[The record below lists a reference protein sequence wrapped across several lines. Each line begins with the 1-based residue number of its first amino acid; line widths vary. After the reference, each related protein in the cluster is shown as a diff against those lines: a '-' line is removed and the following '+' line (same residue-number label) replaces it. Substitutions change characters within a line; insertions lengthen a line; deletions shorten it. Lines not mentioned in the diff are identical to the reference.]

1 MTRATDTETAPIG
14 FRDQGKSC
22 SLANLNST
30 GIGDYEKEARTPVL
44 EAMPQYAHSRR
55 NRHEIYTLIDEMLA
69 DLICNYFLKKNQ
81 ISYQKM
87 WRTKKFRSFV
97 ATTS

>member
-14 FRDQGKSC
+14 LGIREIC

-44 EAMPQYAHSRR
+44 EAMR
-55 NRHEIYTLIDEMLA
+55 NTLIRGEIVTRYTLIDEMLA
-69 DLICNYFLKKNQ
+69 DLICNYFLRKT
-81 ISYQKM
+81 
-87 WRTKKFRSFV
+87 R
-97 ATTS
+97 